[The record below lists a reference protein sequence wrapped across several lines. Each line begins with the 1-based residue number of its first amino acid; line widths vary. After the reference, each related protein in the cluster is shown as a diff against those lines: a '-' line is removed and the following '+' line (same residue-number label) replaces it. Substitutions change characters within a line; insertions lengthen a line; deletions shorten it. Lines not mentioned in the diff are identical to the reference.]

1 MAFSYAPR
9 WRRNLADYWRERII
23 ASEERGAQHYET
35 VSVKKERRVK
45 KQGTAVLA
53 LWHQQQ
59 KGVKVVVRGL
69 EFMRAMEEAMKLKC
83 RQKIALDK

>member
-1 MAFSYAPR
+1 M
-9 WRRNLADYWRERII
+9 N
-23 ASEERGAQHYET
+23 
-35 VSVKKERRVK
+35 VVVV
-45 KQGTAVLA
+45 VLCGSIFPCKVV
-53 LWHQQQ
+53 